1 MRNTIGH
8 SPEGPVNGRCGGG
21 PSFENL
27 ADSSQPRSVQSG
39 DEGSLK
45 VVHSRSRI
53 VLQQRICNGE
63 SNIGEPRSF
72 AGVIQRE
79 RVGVIDKVG
88 GVSGFESCFLE
99 QRHRGS
105 KIAVLQSF
113 KGWLITHSAILDQES
128 APGNRCG
135 AMSDKSTGLLSL
147 TSLKMLLGSPLE

>member
-1 MRNTIGH
+1 MIHIDLDWRWTHRCYTCGDLLGQIGGK
-8 SPEGPVNGRCGGG
+8 ER
-21 PSFENL
+21 
-27 ADSSQPRSVQSG
+27 
-39 DEGSLK
+39 DEGALK

-113 KGWLITHSAILDQES
+113 KGWLITHS
-128 APGNRCG
+128 
-135 AMSDKSTGLLSL
+135 
-147 TSLKMLLGSPLE
+147 